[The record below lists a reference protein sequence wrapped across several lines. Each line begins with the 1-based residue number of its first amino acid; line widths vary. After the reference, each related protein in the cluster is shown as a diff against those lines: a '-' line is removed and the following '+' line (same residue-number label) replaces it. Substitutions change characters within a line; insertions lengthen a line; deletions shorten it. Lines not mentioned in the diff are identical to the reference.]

1 MKGDVIMKRFAIIL
15 ACSFTIQALLLF
27 FIWHF
32 FFSNYGLIDFSFLFS
47 ALWFAF
53 VLFFSST
60 GDAWTNSVI
69 ASSFMNH
76 RDTGH
81 REARGMFHIRVN
93 PLLASSLLMFA
104 ASLGISFLFS

>member
-1 MKGDVIMKRFAIIL
+1 MKRFAIIL
-15 ACSFTIQALLLF
+15 AASLTIQALLLF
-27 FIWHF
+27 SIWHF
-32 FFSNYGLIDFSFLFS
+32 FFSGYGLIDFSFLFS

-60 GDAWTNSVI
+60 GDAWTNRVI

-81 REARGMFHIRVN
+81 REAREMFHIRVN
-93 PLLASSLLMFA
+93 PLLASSLLMLA

>member
-1 MKGDVIMKRFAIIL
+1 MKRFAIIL

-27 FIWHF
+27 SIWHF
-32 FFSNYGLIDFSFLFS
+32 FFSGYGLIDFSFLFS
-47 ALWFAF
+47 ALWFAL

-60 GDAWTNSVI
+60 GDAWTSSVI

-81 REARGMFHIRVN
+81 REAREMFHIRVN